1 MLCLSSDLKK
11 SVRSVSEEKREEENY
26 RIYCRKRE
34 CGQEDFLGN
43 SKSSSYILWK
53 TPEILRT
60 RKHLTKTQGDKDAGL
75 WKKNVKLHVG
85 TGDWT

>member
-26 RIYCRKRE
+26 RIYCRERE

-43 SKSSSYILWK
+43 SKAQVISY
-53 TPEILRT
+53 
-60 RKHLTKTQGDKDAGL
+60 G
-75 WKKNVKLHVG
+75 KLPRS
-85 TGDWT
+85 